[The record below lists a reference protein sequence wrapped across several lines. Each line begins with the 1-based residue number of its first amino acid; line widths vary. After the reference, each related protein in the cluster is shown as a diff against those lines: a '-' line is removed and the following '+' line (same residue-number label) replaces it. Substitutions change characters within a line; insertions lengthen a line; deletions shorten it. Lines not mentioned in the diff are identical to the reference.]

1 MTEKLYWI
9 VAGLGAAVIIYVGV
23 ALFQPVL
30 TTFHI
35 LVSLLLILVVLLQSG
50 RAADLA
56 GAFGGA
62 GSQTAF
68 GPRGAATLLSNAT
81 TFLAVVFMVTSL
93 ALAIFASAPKQTS
106 LAGEAP
112 ASEQTSPAP
121 GEPSEGAAPPPSE
134 SSSDQQSPDDT
145 SPAPQQ

>member
-1 MTEKLYWI
+1 MTEKLYWV
-9 VAGLGAAVIIYVGV
+9 VAGLVAAAIIYVGV
-23 ALFQPVL
+23 ALFQPLL

-35 LVSLLLILVVLLQSG
+35 LVSLLLILVVMLQSG

-68 GPRGAATLLSNAT
+68 GPRGAATLLSHAT
-81 TFLAVVFMVTSL
+81 TFLALIFMVTSL
-93 ALAIFASAPKQTS
+93 ALAIFASAPRQTS

-112 ASEQTSPAP
+112 ASEQTSSAPA
-121 GEPSEGAAPPPSE
+121 GETAPPPSE
-134 SSSDQQSPDDT
+134 PSSDQQSPDET
-145 SPAPQQ
+145 PPAPQQ